1 MVQATLKFFFSAAAA
16 WLDRVACARR
26 TAAQAIAMVS
36 VLASLLSVTG
46 ISVFSGC
53 CRRVRFKRPNRTHPT
68 GIGCAQARLYD
79 LPGFCPAVYPARAGA
94 SRTAS
99 LGPDTHASGMPREPE
114 P

>member
-1 MVQATLKFFFSAAAA
+1 MVHATLKFFFSAATA
-16 WLDRVACARR
+16 LVERVLCARS
-26 TAAQAIAMVS
+26 TAQTITVVT
-36 VLASLLSVTG
+36 VLASLANDTG

-53 CRRVRFKRPNRTHPT
+53 SRRVRFKRPNRAHPT

-99 LGPDTHASGMPREPE
+99 LGPDTHASGTPREPE